1 MVVPDS
7 RTQPECRLVQEIDE
21 VQAYLQTINMQCG
34 QHADGQGDE
43 VDQASHTLDLAMKL
57 TLRRSYEQRLIQ
69 LERACARLRTGQ
81 YEVCEC
87 CGAQI
92 DPDRLE
98 VMPGTTLCVSCQR
111 RSEHRAGI
119 AGGLRAG
126 GHRVGYTAS
135 AVKARPRD

>member
-1 MVVPDS
+1 MVVQDS
-7 RTQPECRLVQEIDE
+7 RTQPECRLVQEINE
-21 VQAYLQTINMQCG
+21 VQACLQAIDMQCV
-34 QHADGQGDE
+34 QHVDGQGDG
-43 VDQASHTLDLAMKL
+43 VDQANHALDLAMKL
-57 TLRRSYEQRLIQ
+57 TLRRSCEQRLTQ
-69 LERACARLRTGQ
+69 LERARARLRTGQ

-111 RSEHRAGI
+111 QSEHRAGT

-126 GHRVGYTAS
+126 EHRVGYTAS
-135 AVKARPRD
+135 VVKARPRD